1 MKKYSFAE
9 FEHGNFGNYE
19 DAPRPENDY
28 QNDSFFGQIPLATLT
43 IINLKMVLRFC
54 FTRKEMK
61 ILF

>member
-28 QNDSFFGQIPLATLT
+28 QNDSFFGQIPFATLT
-43 IINLKMVLRFC
+43 
-54 FTRKEMK
+54 T
-61 ILF
+61 